1 MKPHRNILS
10 KIFSFV
16 KEKRFFILLT
26 IESLLLFSLGFSL
39 GFIKGGHIIDRPA
52 MVIDRELIID
62 TNTTISQQVSAE
74 LRYVASSKGKYY
86 YPIDCSLAQNLS
98 EKNKI
103 YFSTKE
109 EAESKG
115 YLKNTKCEY

>member
-16 KEKRFFILLT
+16 KERRFFILLT

-39 GFIKGGHIIDRPA
+39 GFIKGGHIINRPA
-52 MVIDRELIID
+52 LIIDKELIIN
-62 TNTTISQQVSAE
+62 TNTTISQNKQTGYQ
-74 LRYVASSKGKYY
+74 YVASSKGKYY
-86 YPIDCSLAQNLS
+86 YPIDCALAENLS

-103 YFSTKE
+103 YFATKE
-109 EAESKG
+109 EAEAKG
-115 YLKNTKCEY
+115 YVYNTKCD